1 MNNIKTKYSKI
12 TDLKSNN
19 LFENHM
25 FNQEKEF
32 DKIKCKER
40 YKKIKNDLIDEYII
54 HKEKFKK
61 DEFKTLILDKLEKK
75 EYLYQ
80 MPSIMFTRKIENNLS
95 KMMEN
100 ILIDFNEVKKEKI
113 IESDKY
119 DFKKEKQFYIQQT
132 RNKGKSE
139 ISHANKFK
147 LITDENNFKIKL
159 KMNDNIRNNYVNIM
173 NLDELISRKNR
184 ESVNLIKTNINNPNF
199 DINDLMNIK
208 VDNNIS
214 NVELMR
220 EKLSK
225 VKQLK
230 MY

>member
-1 MNNIKTKYSKI
+1 MNNVNGKYSKI
-12 TDLKSNN
+12 KELRANDLTKNY
-19 LFENHM
+19 M

-32 DKIKCKER
+32 DKIKCRER
-40 YKKIKNDLIDEYII
+40 YKKIKNELIDSYII
-54 HKEKFKK
+54 HKEKYKK
-61 DEFKTLILDKLEKK
+61 DEFKTLILDKLDKK

-80 MPSIMFTRKIENNLS
+80 MPTIMFTRNIENSLS
-95 KMMEN
+95 KQMEN
-100 ILIDFNEVKKEKI
+100 VLIDFNEITKDKI
-113 IESDKY
+113 IMSDKF
-119 DFKKEKQFYIQQT
+119 DFKKEKQFYVEQMKNRGI
-132 RNKGKSE
+132 SE

-147 LITDENNFKIKL
+147 MITDENNFKIKL
-159 KMNDNIRNNYVNIM
+159 KMSDNIRNNYVNIM

-184 ESVNLIKTNINNPNF
+184 ESVNLIRTNINNSNF

-208 VDNNIS
+208 VDNNLS
-214 NVELMR
+214 NIELMR